1 MKVVLFCGGQG
12 TRIRDYSDEIPKP
25 LIPLGNRPILWHIMK
40 YYAHF
45 GHTDFILCLGYKATA
60 IKRYFLEYDEAISND
75 FELRR
80 GGKEV
85 KLYGSDIDDWNIT
98 FVDTGHDTPI
108 GERLRRVR
116 EHIGEDELFLANY
129 SDGVG
134 DLDLDA
140 YVAGFER
147 TRAIAGLVAIRPPQS
162 FHVLR
167 LDGSRLAAIE
177 PMRDSGIRL
186 NGGFFVLRRE
196 IFEHMRPGEDLV
208 EEPFRRLVAR
218 GAVHVH
224 EHDGFFAPM
233 DTFKDK
239 MALER
244 LCETGA
250 APWMLW
256 HRDAL
261 ARAA

>member
-85 KLYGSDIDDWNIT
+85 KLYGSDIDDWNVT
-98 FVDTGHDTPI
+98 FVDTGLDTPI
-108 GERLRRVR
+108 GERMRRVQR
-116 EHIGEDELFLANY
+116 YLDGDEMFLANY
-129 SDGVG
+129 SDGVI
-134 DLDLDA
+134 DLDLKGYVDA
-140 YVAGFER
+140 FRAGD
-147 TRAIAGLVAIRPPQS
+147 AVAGLVAIRPPQS
-162 FHVLR
+162 FHVLK
-167 LDGSRLAAIE
+167 LDGSRLAAVE
-177 PMRDSGIRL
+177 PMADSGIRL
-186 NGGFFVLRRE
+186 NGGFFVFRRE
-196 IFEHMRPGEDLV
+196 IFDYMRAGEDLV
-208 EEPFRRLVAR
+208 DAPFRRLIASDR
-218 GAVHVH
+218 VHVH
-224 EHDGFFAPM
+224 PHDGFFGPM

-239 MALER
+239 MALDA
-244 LCETGA
+244 LHDSGK

-256 HRDAL
+256 DHYKL
-261 ARAA
+261 HQAA